1 MLTRD
6 RIPRNDRA
14 LPTFITLL
22 VLGMLLMT
30 LSVRLEGGGVVGV
43 MRTGTQAIISPLQ
56 RGASYVVNP
65 ISDAFQNLANIAG
78 LREENIAL
86 RAALAEADAQLIGV
100 QSQLARLEL
109 FEELYG
115 LKVVD
120 NQLGRTVAHIIGRPD
135 PFSVDLLIDK
145 GSSAGVAVGQPVLD
159 TNGYVVGTVA
169 NVTQFSATIVPIT
182 ASREGLVVL
191 VGTQIGSLTSQIAS
205 GELRLVIE
213 DAREPVLAGARV
225 VTSAQ
230 SVSFPAGLPVGEV
243 LEDAAVE
250 SSALSTIVGPYADFD
265 NLELVVILAWP
276 TDPAS
281 AVGQDQLPEN
291 ATTTTLGGTTTTSEG
306 GSSTTGE
313 GG

>member
-30 LSVRLEGGGVVGV
+30 LSVRLEGGGIVGV
-43 MRTGTQAIISPLQ
+43 MRTGTQAVISPLQ
-56 RGASYVVNP
+56 RGAAYVVNP
-65 ISDAFQNLANIAG
+65 ISDAFENLANIAG

-86 RAALAEADAQLIGV
+86 RTALAEADAQLIAV

-120 NQLGRTVAHIIGRPD
+120 NQLGRTVAHVIGRPD
-135 PFSVDLLIDK
+135 PFSVDLIVDK
-145 GSSAGVAVGQPVLD
+145 GSIAGVAVGQPVLD

-169 NVTQFSATIVPIT
+169 NVTPFSATIVPIT
-182 ASREGLVVL
+182 AAREALVVL

-205 GELRLVIE
+205 SELKLGII

-243 LEDAAVE
+243 VVDAAVE
-250 SSALSTIVGPYADFD
+250 TSALSTIVKPYADFD

-281 AVGQDQLPEN
+281 AVGQDQLPAS
-291 ATTTTLGGTTTTSEG
+291 ATTTTLDGTTTTTEG
-306 GSSTTGE
+306 QTTTTGE